1 MDKQQ
6 GKMKTLKGDVNRFN
20 LIDVA
25 KNFYINLQ
33 QLINLTDFL
42 EMDFE
47 DNYVS
52 ESNRIKDS

>member
-1 MDKQQ
+1 VDKQQ

-25 KNFYINLQ
+25 KNFYTNLQ

>member
-1 MDKQQ
+1 VDKQQ

>member
-1 MDKQQ
+1 VDKQQ

-25 KNFYINLQ
+25 KNFYVNLQ

-47 DNYVS
+47 DN
-52 ESNRIKDS
+52 